1 MTESDKIKELE
12 AEVSRLKSVV
22 EAQNDLNIKKLE
34 NVFILLLKELSPKT
48 VLWKSM
54 SGTFTAQDIINDLEV
69 SGDIGHQYIEDFLR
83 LTRDILQA
91 RTEN

>member
-12 AEVSRLKSVV
+12 AQVSRLKSVV
-22 EAQNDLNIKKLE
+22 EAQNNLNVQKLK
-34 NVFILLLKELSPKT
+34 NVFILLLKETPPQT

-54 SGTFTAQDIINDLEV
+54 SGPFTAQDIINDLEV
-69 SGDIGHQYIEDFLR
+69 SGDIGRQYIEDFLR

-91 RTEN
+91 RTKN

>member
-1 MTESDKIKELE
+1 MTDLEKIQNLE
-12 AEVSRLKSVV
+12 AEVARLKSVV
-22 EAQNDLNIKKLE
+22 EVQNNLNIQKLE
-34 NVFILLLKELSPKT
+34 DVFALLLKEVPPKT

-69 SGDIGHQYIEDFLR
+69 KGDIGHQYIEDFLR

-91 RTEN
+91 RVK

>member
-1 MTESDKIKELE
+1 MTDSEKIKQLE
-12 AEVSRLKSVV
+12 AEVNRLKSVV
-22 EAQNDLNIKKLE
+22 EEQNTLNVQKLE
-34 NVFILLLKELSPKT
+34 NVFILLLKEVQPKT

-69 SGDIGHQYIEDFLR
+69 SGDIGRQYIEDFLR

-91 RTEN
+91 CTKN